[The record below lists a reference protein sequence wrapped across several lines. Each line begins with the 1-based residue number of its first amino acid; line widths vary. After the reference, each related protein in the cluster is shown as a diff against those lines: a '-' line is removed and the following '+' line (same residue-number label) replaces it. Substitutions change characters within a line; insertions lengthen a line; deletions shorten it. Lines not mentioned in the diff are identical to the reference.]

1 MKKTICLV
9 TSGLEFNG
17 NTINEKALGGSE
29 SALIYMARELAKLG
43 NEVTVYCECDIPGVY
58 DGVDY
63 RHCHTFMED
72 EKSQF
77 DVCIVSRFTHFLSK
91 PLDSKL
97 NILWIHDTG
106 VEHPEM
112 SMTKVDKIFCLS
124 EFQKSIFEQRYNIDS
139 GIFWNTTNGFDPA
152 LIQDYVPFEH
162 KKNNYVYS
170 SRPERGL
177 IKLLTDIWPKITAQ
191 NPEAVLH
198 ICGYSNPNADNDT
211 HYLKECYKQSQELIG
226 KYTNIIN
233 HGCLKKPEYY
243 KLLSESAYMLYPCIF
258 PEISCINAIEAQAS
272 GCLVIGSDAFALSET
287 IKSDTKTNLLKHQC
301 GWDEDISYLLGNDE
315 YDTEFLRYL
324 DLYRDEKYEQEI
336 TKVKD
341 EIDSY
346 SWSNIANAWNEKL
359 DSIFIERSESNRQ
372 GILDQLVYMSDIVAA
387 REITGESVYN
397 DLVQKSLLD
406 NNIDNVYVDR
416 NNFGQFFSYRIKSI
430 MDVLKQYIAEFDYNV
445 KILDIGAHDGEI
457 AFHIL
462 EKYDFYV
469 KNYFAYDGC
478 LPALEVLE
486 TNLKPKYNQ
495 VKIINDNALN
505 IKQHDID
512 TNFVIAGEILEH
524 IEDTVG
530 FLTDMMSLV
539 KQKTVFVF
547 TTPNGPW
554 DNVVKNKPKIEH
566 MHHFELNDIREIFKE
581 TDLTIVNPDTRTVGR
596 RGELMGHW
604 VYYFMVDPDNI
615 PTFHKPDYTDKF
627 IKTRPYRKIS
637 ASMIVKNEENNLDRC
652 IKSFQSFVDEI
663 VIVDTGSTDDTKRIA
678 TKYTDKIYDY
688 VWEEEDGLGNFSAA
702 RNYSLSKCSGD
713 YILWM
718 DADEELINGNMLP
731 QFITSDYY
739 NSILVHQKHCIVNG
753 DKNEYDSPY
762 HDRLFKNN
770 GIYFTGIVHEYPTTD
785 EGWIAKCLFQDFVFI
800 AHYGTINRP
809 VRTQKIEDRYFDL
822 IVKNYKLK
830 PDFLMAQYYYM
841 GVLCSITQKTGDLSK
856 IHEIFD
862 LWYNKLLPTQDT
874 WLLKN
879 GAGFI
884 QGLFK
889 TMYENDVVDTPIG
902 QLERRQFENDNGT
915 IIDIVA
921 IEDEFQLFLD
931 IFSNV
936 KITR

>member
-372 GILDQLVYMSDIVAA
+372 
-387 REITGESVYN
+387 
-397 DLVQKSLLD
+397 
-406 NNIDNVYVDR
+406 
-416 NNFGQFFSYRIKSI
+416 
-430 MDVLKQYIAEFDYNV
+430 
-445 KILDIGAHDGEI
+445 
-457 AFHIL
+457 
-462 EKYDFYV
+462 
-469 KNYFAYDGC
+469 
-478 LPALEVLE
+478 
-486 TNLKPKYNQ
+486 
-495 VKIINDNALN
+495 IN
-505 IKQHDID
+505 
-512 TNFVIAGEILEH
+512 
-524 IEDTVG
+524 
-530 FLTDMMSLV
+530 
-539 KQKTVFVF
+539 
-547 TTPNGPW
+547 
-554 DNVVKNKPKIEH
+554 
-566 MHHFELNDIREIFKE
+566 
-581 TDLTIVNPDTRTVGR
+581 
-596 RGELMGHW
+596 
-604 VYYFMVDPDNI
+604 
-615 PTFHKPDYTDKF
+615 
-627 IKTRPYRKIS
+627 
-637 ASMIVKNEENNLDRC
+637 
-652 IKSFQSFVDEI
+652 
-663 VIVDTGSTDDTKRIA
+663 
-678 TKYTDKIYDY
+678 
-688 VWEEEDGLGNFSAA
+688 
-702 RNYSLSKCSGD
+702 
-713 YILWM
+713 
-718 DADEELINGNMLP
+718 
-731 QFITSDYY
+731 
-739 NSILVHQKHCIVNG
+739 
-753 DKNEYDSPY
+753 
-762 HDRLFKNN
+762 
-770 GIYFTGIVHEYPTTD
+770 
-785 EGWIAKCLFQDFVFI
+785 
-800 AHYGTINRP
+800 
-809 VRTQKIEDRYFDL
+809 
-822 IVKNYKLK
+822 
-830 PDFLMAQYYYM
+830 
-841 GVLCSITQKTGDLSK
+841 
-856 IHEIFD
+856 
-862 LWYNKLLPTQDT
+862 
-874 WLLKN
+874 
-879 GAGFI
+879 
-884 QGLFK
+884 
-889 TMYENDVVDTPIG
+889 
-902 QLERRQFENDNGT
+902 
-915 IIDIVA
+915 
-921 IEDEFQLFLD
+921 
-931 IFSNV
+931 
-936 KITR
+936 